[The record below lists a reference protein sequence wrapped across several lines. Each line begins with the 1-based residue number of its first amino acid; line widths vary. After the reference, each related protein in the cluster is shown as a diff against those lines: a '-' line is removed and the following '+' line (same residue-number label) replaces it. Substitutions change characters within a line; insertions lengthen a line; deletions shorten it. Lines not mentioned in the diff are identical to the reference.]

1 MAVLRSD
8 LNRKILLGG
17 TAKSPD
23 DVIFLHKLGL
33 RFAEITIMNPADFR
47 LLHDKY
53 RALPRVGDFFY
64 LCHGP
69 REGDPNDL
77 HTLETIY
84 LPKLLQILDIMPE
97 LEMRLLT
104 LHLWMDPRFVSEE
117 AVAYKISFLTRIIQ
131 RASGSG
137 IVVCLENLSENVV
150 HLAEVFAAVPQLNLT
165 LDLGH
170 AELLSKENTSF
181 GFLENCP
188 DRIKH
193 IHLHDNHGG
202 TSPDDDLHLPPG
214 EGKIDFQKIFQ
225 RLHAVHYT
233 ETITLELQPG
243 QIESCLGYV
252 KRLVYPTEYQEGTSD
267 ERYHQNSSL

>member
-1 MAVLRSD
+1 MTLPGVTQAFMMVLRF
-8 LNRKILLGG
+8 NPTRKILLGG
-17 TAKSPD
+17 TAKSPND
-23 DVIFLHKLGL
+23 AILLHKLGL
-33 RFAEITIMNPADFR
+33 HFAEVTIADVADFR
-47 LLHDKY
+47 LVHDKY
-53 RALPRVGDFFY
+53 LTLLRAGDFFY

-77 HTLETIY
+77 HALEALY
-84 LPKLLQILDIMPE
+84 LPKVLRVLEIMPE

-104 LHLWMDPRFVSEE
+104 MHLWMDPRFVSEE
-117 AVAYKISFLTRIIQ
+117 AIAYKIRFLKRIVK

-137 IVVCLENLSENVV
+137 IVVCLENLSEDVV
-150 HLAEVFAAVPQLNLT
+150 YLAEALAAVPQLNLT

-170 AELLSKENTSF
+170 AELLSEKNTSF
-181 GFLENCP
+181 GFLDYCA

-214 EGKIDFQKIFQ
+214 EGIIDFQKIFQ
-225 RLHAVHYT
+225 KLHAVHYS
-233 ETITLELQPG
+233 ETITLELRPG

-252 KRLVYPTEYQEGTSD
+252 KRLVYPTEYQEG
-267 ERYHQNSSL
+267 

>member
-1 MAVLRSD
+1 LTLPDITQAFMVVLRSVP
-8 LNRKILLGG
+8 NRKILLGG
-17 TAKSPD
+17 SARSPD
-23 DVIFLHKLGL
+23 DVILLRKLGL
-33 RFAEITIMNPADFR
+33 RFAELTIADMAEFR
-47 LLHDKY
+47 LVHDKY
-53 RALPRVGDFFY
+53 RTMLRAGDFFY

-77 HTLETIY
+77 HSLETIY

-117 AVAYKISFLTRIIQ
+117 AIAYKIRFLKRIVQ
-131 RASGSG
+131 RSSGSG

-150 HLAEVFAAVPQLNLT
+150 HLAEAFAAVPQLNLT

-170 AELLSKENTSF
+170 AELLSSENTSF

-214 EGKIDFQKIFQ
+214 EGIIDFQKIFQ
-225 RLHAVHYT
+225 RLHAIHYT
-233 ETITLELQPG
+233 ETIALELRPG
-243 QIESCLGYV
+243 QIKSCLGYV
-252 KRLVYPTEYQEGTSD
+252 KRLVYPAEYQEG
-267 ERYHQNSSL
+267 